1 MGNCIPCSASETT
14 QATISVNHRSTNTKP
29 SSTTGT
35 SIGTSNA
42 VGISDLKVYTYSDL
56 KKCTRGFKSDMVLSV
71 GWFGTVYKGWV
82 DEKTLLPSKKWTGF
96 TVAVK
101 KLNHESVQGFQE
113 WQSEVNFL
121 GRLSHP
127 NVVKLLGYCREDRD
141 LLLVYEFMKK
151 GSLEN
156 HLYGRG
162 SAVQPLSWNLRLKI
176 AIGAAQGLAF
186 LHSSY
191 DNVIYR
197 DIKASN
203 IFIKASNILLDRNYN
218 AKISD
223 FGLAKLGPP
232 GRGSQGYAAPEYLAT
247 GHLYVQS
254 DVYGFGVV
262 LLELMMGLRALDP
275 KRPGPQVNLVGWA
288 KPLLP
293 NRMKLKTIMDARM
306 EGKYSSKGAIML
318 AQLILRCL
326 EEEPRKRSAMKE
338 VADIL
343 EQIYAIKVKT

>member
-14 QATISVNHRSTNTKP
+14 QATVSVNRIRSTNTKP

-56 KKCTRGFKSDMVLSV
+56 KKCTRGFKSDMVLS
-71 GWFGTVYKGWV
+71 
-82 DEKTLLPSKKWTGF
+82 TLLPSKKWTGF

-186 LHSSY
+186 FTQ
-191 DNVIYR
+191 
-197 DIKASN
+197 
-203 IFIKASNILLDRNYN
+203 FI
-218 AKISD
+218 
-223 FGLAKLGPP
+223 
-232 GRGSQGYAAPEYLAT
+232 
-247 GHLYVQS
+247 
-254 DVYGFGVV
+254 
-262 LLELMMGLRALDP
+262 
-275 KRPGPQVNLVGWA
+275 
-288 KPLLP
+288 
-293 NRMKLKTIMDARM
+293 
-306 EGKYSSKGAIML
+306 
-318 AQLILRCL
+318 
-326 EEEPRKRSAMKE
+326 
-338 VADIL
+338 
-343 EQIYAIKVKT
+343 

>member
-14 QATISVNHRSTNTKP
+14 QATISVNRSTNTKP

-82 DEKTLLPSKKWTGF
+82 DEKTLLPSRKWTGF

-121 GRLSHP
+121 GRISHP

-151 GSLEN
+151 GSLKN

-176 AIGAAQGLAF
+176 ATGAAQGLAF

-203 IFIKASNILLDRNYN
+203 IFIKASNILLDGVLHYLLFYNMDILFNYN

-223 FGLAKLGPP
+223 FGLAKLAPS
-232 GRGSQGYAAPEYLAT
+232 RGVDYVYYAPEYLAT
-247 GHLYVQS
+247 GDL
-254 DVYGFGVV
+254 
-262 LLELMMGLRALDP
+262 
-275 KRPGPQVNLVGWA
+275 
-288 KPLLP
+288 
-293 NRMKLKTIMDARM
+293 
-306 EGKYSSKGAIML
+306 SSVH
-318 AQLILRCL
+318 QL
-326 EEEPRKRSAMKE
+326 
-338 VADIL
+338 
-343 EQIYAIKVKT
+343 